1 MATKTKDVKKAA
13 ANDVDLDPIADVD
26 ETKEIDNSQQI
37 ADLTKKIDDLK
48 AQLAAAK
55 DDLKKLTGKKSAEK
69 KGPGVIS
76 TIFTLVNDSG
86 KTGISKAD
94 ILTKLVEMFPDRA
107 ADGMGKTVN
116 VQIPNRM
123 ARERNVKIEKLENGN
138 YAITK

>member
-13 ANDVDLDPIADVD
+13 ANDVDV
-26 ETKEIDNSQQI
+26 EVNEIDNSQQI

-76 TIFTLVNDSG
+76 TIFTLVSDSG

-94 ILTKLVEMFPDRA
+94 ILAKLVEMFPDRA
-107 ADGMGKTVN
+107 ADGMEKTIN
-116 VQIPNRM
+116 VQLPSRM
-123 ARERNVKIEKLENGN
+123 SKERKVTITKLQDGN
-138 YAITK
+138 FAITK